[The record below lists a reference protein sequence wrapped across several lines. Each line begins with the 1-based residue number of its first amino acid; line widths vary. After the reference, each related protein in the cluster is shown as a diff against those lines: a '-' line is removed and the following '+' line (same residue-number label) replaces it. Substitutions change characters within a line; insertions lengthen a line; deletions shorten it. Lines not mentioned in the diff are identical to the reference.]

1 MGLVQQLLLQQQARN
16 SNSSVTM
23 DFNSTVEGSKIYV
36 LDKKSFNLSVGTLKS
51 KTLPVAKLGTLQQTM
66 TMTVDFD
73 GKERV
78 FTDVPP
84 NADSAKEG
92 DLVYA
97 CNGERLTPV
106 IDSMV
111 CQSRNV
117 LDSIPFHE
125 RVVNE
130 SLSMK
135 SMVNPKIAEDE
146 KRLKAIEDLQKK
158 QAATDEKLDTILK
171 MLKDITVE
179 KKSK

>member
-1 MGLVQQLLLQQQARN
+1 
-16 SNSSVTM
+16 M
-23 DFNSTVEGSKIYV
+23 DFNSTIEGSKIYV
-36 LDKKSFNLSVGTLKS
+36 LDKKNFSLSVGILKS
-51 KTLPVAKLGTLQQTM
+51 KTLPVAKLGTLQQTI

-78 FTDVPP
+78 FTDVPS

-92 DLVYA
+92 DYLVYA
-97 CNGERLTPV
+97 CNGDRLTPV

-111 CQSRNV
+111 CQSRNI
-117 LDSIPFHE
+117 LDSVPFHE

-130 SLSMK
+130 SSSMK
-135 SMVNPKIAEDE
+135 SIVNPKIAEDE
-146 KRLKAIEDLQKK
+146 KRLKAIKDLQKR
-158 QAATDEKLDTILK
+158 QAETDEKLDTILK